1 MEDIYK
7 KFADNMIKI
16 MDEYE
21 RRMKEI
27 KSRPNG
33 RNN

>member
-7 KFADNMIKI
+7 TFTNNILKI